1 MSCVYMPSN
10 DFQIAVDDNTGRRPN
25 IPDVKIIPIVPG
37 ECWSGYKG
45 LSTQLLQDVLYHL
58 DRQRMGIELPQFIVL
73 AHTSEWEHPELV
85 VSEYI
90 VDHVEIRDITMG
102 NPLSYN
108 YLLYVTDPAAIGFPN
123 EVTSMEI
130 LNSPLRN
137 AVQVT
142 YIQAQE

>member
-1 MSCVYMPSN
+1 MSCVYGPS
-10 DFQIAVDDNTGRRPN
+10 DVFQIAVDDNTGRRPN
-25 IPDVKIIPIVPG
+25 QPDVKIIPIVPG

-45 LSTQLLQDVLYHL
+45 LSTQLLQDVLYQL
-58 DRQRMGIELPQFIVL
+58 GRESIGFELPQFIVL
-73 AHTSEWEHPELV
+73 AHRHEWEHPELTI
-85 VSEYI
+85 SEYI
-90 VDHVEIRDITMG
+90 KDHVEIRDITMG

-108 YLLYVTDPAAIGFPN
+108 YFLYVTDPAAIGFPN
-123 EVTSMEI
+123 VVSSMEI